1 MSTKKHLNF
10 LGIVKPQ
17 RGNVYLWFVFFVT
30 LVSCVT
36 DIDRM
41 PLSQVAENLDM
52 QVYWNPQ
59 HQNAYVKNNE
69 RYYIFSLQSSTV
81 HSNDQVYT
89 MKSPAIRERGEI
101 FIPQQFFLRYLR
113 EQPVKKK
120 TVEAP
125 PRHHAK
131 KMIILDAGH
140 GGRDPGA
147 VYEDI
152 YEKDLNLQVVNFV
165 AHALQDKYTLRF
177 TRIADSFV
185 ALQDRV
191 TQQQDSVLFISIHFN
206 AAHSQKASGF
216 EAWISTDG
224 DEERSSKSNFL
235 AQKLLQHIEENTPLV
250 NRGIRWGDFHVLK
263 NSTVPSVLLECGF
276 MTNVND
282 LQWFLQ
288 IENMKRF
295 SQSVAHAID
304 EYIQVYE

>member
-1 MSTKKHLNF
+1 MSEKRHL
-10 LGIVKPQ
+10 GTAKPQ
-17 RGNVYLWFVFFVT
+17 REHMYLWCVFFVVF
-30 LVSCVT
+30 VSCVA

-59 HQNAYVKNNE
+59 HQNAYVKNKE
-69 RYYIFSLQSSTV
+69 RYYIFSLQSSKV
-81 HSNDQVYT
+81 YSNDQVYT

-113 EQPVKKK
+113 EQPIKKEVEVPLQNHIKK
-120 TVEAP
+120 T
-125 PRHHAK
+125 
-131 KMIILDAGH
+131 IILDAGH
-140 GGRDPGA
+140 GGRHPGA
-147 VYEDI
+147 VHGGI

-165 AHALQDKYTLRF
+165 AHSLQDKYALRF
-177 TRIADSFV
+177 TRVADSFV
-185 ALQDRV
+185 ALHDRV
-191 TQQQDSVLFISIHFN
+191 TRQKEAVLFISIHFN

-216 EAWISTDG
+216 EVWISADG
-224 DEERSSKSNFL
+224 DEERSSKSNLL
-235 AQKLLQHIEENTPLV
+235 ARKLLQHIEENTPLT

-288 IENMKRF
+288 PENMKRF